1 MAQTKNNDIQC
12 LRAIAILLVLL
23 QHYRSRLPTPDAY
36 YRVFEYFGFWSGV
49 DVFFAISG
57 LLICQTFLR
66 DLERAPTRR
75 DAVTSFWR
83 RRIARLFP
91 AVAFWAALSVG
102 AAALATSYPGAE
114 PVKVAVSAGMA
125 LVGLSNLYWV
135 NCVHAG
141 SAACGSADFN
151 GVTWSLSLEWQL
163 YAALTTL
170 ILFIGKRGAV
180 TLMLC
185 AGIAMSFVHAPSF
198 SFPWA
203 FRVQAFSLGALVYL
217 ALAPRSG
224 SLPRL
229 PMPRWVALSGLT
241 VGVLICTLAPVDVP
255 QPFVL
260 PAIAFGAQVCLIA
273 SLRGDAFSSS
283 AAAKPLVWIGER
295 SYSIYLCH
303 LPIMLVTREAMHRT
317 VGLEPT
323 AANVA
328 TAVIAA
334 GCLIAVA
341 ADLSYRWIELPFQ
354 EIAQKRTSTH
364 VAADRE
370 PSTLSG

>member
-12 LRAIAILLVLL
+12 LRAIAILMVLL

-36 YRVFEYFGFWSGV
+36 YRVFEHFGFWSGV

-66 DLERAPTRR
+66 DLDRSSTRR
-75 DAVTSFWR
+75 EAVTSFWR

-91 AVAFWAALSVG
+91 AVAFWATLSIG
-102 AAALATSYPGAE
+102 AAALASSYPGAE
-114 PVKVAVSAGMA
+114 PMKVAVSAGAA

-135 NCVHAG
+135 NCVQAG
-141 SAACGSADFN
+141 TAACGSADFN

-170 ILFIGKRGAV
+170 ILIVGKRGAV
-180 TLMLC
+180 ALMLC
-185 AGIAMSFVHAPSF
+185 AGLAMSFLHAPSF
-198 SFPWA
+198 SYPWA
-203 FRVQAFSLGALVYL
+203 FRVQAFALGALVFL
-217 ALAPRSG
+217 VFAPRSG
-224 SLPRL
+224 ALPKVS
-229 PMPRWVALSGLT
+229 MPRWVALCGLSA
-241 VGVLICTLAPVDVP
+241 GVLVCIIAPAHFP

-260 PAIAFGAQVCLIA
+260 PSIALGALLCLLA
-273 SLRGDAFSSS
+273 SLSGDAFSSS
-283 AAAKPLVWIGER
+283 TAAKPLIWIGER

-303 LPIMLVTREAMHRT
+303 LPIILVVREALHRT

-323 AANVA
+323 APHVA
-328 TAVIAA
+328 TAIIAA
-334 GCLIAVA
+334 GSLIALA

-354 EIAQKRTSTH
+354 QR
-364 VAADRE
+364 AAHRQ
-370 PSTLSG
+370 LSQPLGQQGTR